1 MQDRVRS
8 RTAPLQALKASRRKI
23 VMVTAYDYVS
33 ARVAAA
39 AGVDIVLV
47 GDSAA
52 NTVLGYASTR
62 DVSLDEM
69 IVLAAAVRRGL
80 ATAARPGVPT
90 PLLVGDMPYGTYE
103 PADRAAVETARR
115 FEAVGCDAVKLE
127 GGGASVARARSIV
140 AAGIPVM
147 GHVGLLP
154 QRAAAGALRAHG
166 RTAGEAAAIARD
178 ARQLEDAGCFAI
190 VFEAIPAPVSALVVP
205 TLRVPVIGIGA
216 GGATDGQVLVFH
228 DIVGLTDGR
237 APRFVKRY
245 AELFG
250 EMVGAVRGF
259 ASEVREGRYPG
270 AEHEYGIDEAEL
282 AKLRQVLGDG
292 GPGAVG

>member
-1 MQDRVRS
+1 VSVRA
-8 RTAPLQALKASRRKI
+8 RIAALQALKAARRRI

-33 ARVAAA
+33 ARVTVR

-52 NTVLGYASTR
+52 NTMLGYASTR

-69 IVLAAAVRRGL
+69 AVLAAAVRRGL
-80 ATAARPGVPT
+80 AAGAPAGAAT

-103 PADRAAVETARR
+103 PGDAAAVDTARR

-127 GGGASVARARSIV
+127 GGGASVSRVRAIV

-154 QRAAAGALRAHG
+154 QQATAGGPLRARG
-166 RTAGEAAAIARD
+166 RTAEEALAIARD
-178 ARQLEDAGCFAI
+178 ARELEAAGCFAI
-190 VFEAIPAPVSALVVP
+190 VFEAIPAAVSALVVP
-205 TLRVPVIGIGA
+205 MLRIPVIGIGA

-228 DIVGLTDGR
+228 DILGLTDGR
-237 APRFVKRY
+237 TPRFVKRY
-245 AELFG
+245 GTLFD
-250 EMVGAVRGF
+250 EMVRAVGEF
-259 ASEVREGRYPG
+259 AGDVRDARYPA
-270 AEHEYGIDEAEL
+270 AEHEYGIDAKEL
-282 AKLRQVLGDG
+282 ERFRKALGS
-292 GPGAVG
+292 GA

>member
-1 MQDRVRS
+1 MRDNPS
-8 RTAPLQALKASRRKI
+8 PSTAALQALKAARRKI

-33 ARVAAA
+33 ARVAAE

-52 NTVLGYASTR
+52 NTVLGYLSTR

-69 IVLAAAVRRGL
+69 IVLTGAVRRGL
-80 ATAARPGVPT
+80 DAAAGAPT

-103 PADRAAVETARR
+103 PSDDAAVESARR

-127 GGGASVARARSIV
+127 GAGTRLARVRAIV

-154 QRAAAGALRAHG
+154 QQVGAGGLRARG
-166 RTAGEAAAIARD
+166 RTAEEALAIARD
-178 ARQLEDAGCFAI
+178 ARELEDAGCFAI
-190 VFEAIPAPVSALVVP
+190 VFEAMPAAVSALVVP

-216 GGATDGQVLVFH
+216 GGVTDGQVLVFH
-228 DIVGLTDGR
+228 DLVGLTDGR
-237 APRFVKRY
+237 TPRFVKRY
-245 AELFG
+245 AQLRV
-250 EMVGAVRGF
+250 EMVDAVREF
-259 ASEVREGRYPG
+259 AGEVRDGTYP
-270 AEHEYGIDEAEL
+270 AEEHEYGMEEAEL
-282 AKLRQVLGDG
+282 ATLRQVLDG
-292 GPGAVG
+292 RA

>member
-1 MQDRVRS
+1 MFCSGCELVRDNPRT
-8 RTAPLQALKASRRKI
+8 RTAALDALKASRRKI

-33 ARVAAA
+33 ARVAAE

-52 NTVLGYASTR
+52 NTVLGYSSTR
-62 DVSLDEM
+62 EVSLDEM

-80 ATAARPGVPT
+80 DAAGDGAT

-103 PADRAAVETARR
+103 PSDAAAVATARR
-115 FEAVGCDAVKLE
+115 FEAVGCEAVKLE
-127 GGGASVARARSIV
+127 GAGPSLPRVAAIV

-154 QRAAAGALRAHG
+154 QQAPTGAYRAHG
-166 RTAGEAAAIARD
+166 RTADEAVAIARD
-178 ARQLEDAGCFAI
+178 ARELEAAGCFAI
-190 VFEAIPAPVSALVVP
+190 VFEAMPAAVSALVVP

-228 DIVGLTDGR
+228 DLVGLTDGR
-237 APRFVKRY
+237 TPRFVKPY
-245 AELFG
+245 AQLRG
-250 EMVGAVRGF
+250 EMIAAVRRF
-259 ASEVREGRYPG
+259 ANEVRDGRYPD
-270 AEHEYGIDEAEL
+270 EKHTYGIDESEL
-282 AKLRQVLGDG
+282 ARVRQVLGD
-292 GPGAVG
+292 